1 MSNPDPDLEA
11 RVQALERKARRA
23 TLAAGGLGS
32 ALAVLLLLGA
42 RQQPEPPVHDVLRA
56 RSIEVVGA
64 REDGGEDYVALRLGA
79 SARGGYL
86 EAEAASSAAPDPAS
100 TRVEASGVWISA
112 RDGRGSILS
121 ADVFQVAQCMKVDE
135 RGAVFIRGKLFCDE
149 GISIAGEEGEIL
161 LDSEG
166 MSVFRGSALAG
177 DHELALWLGRM
188 GDGASVRL
196 RGRNE
201 AASLTLLP
209 EALYL
214 SRGAEMETI
223 LAMGPTATGD
233 GQLSLYSRSGQDL
246 VNLRADTD
254 KQGGLIQVK
263 NLAGHLVG
271 AMRVDESGA
280 GEVGAWDRNGQG
292 QVLTPGK

>member
-1 MSNPDPDLEA
+1 MSNLDPDLEA
-11 RVQALERKARRA
+11 RLQALERRARHA
-23 TLAAGGLGS
+23 TLAAGGLGA

-56 RSIEVVGA
+56 RAIEVVGA
-64 REDGGEDYVALRLGA
+64 RAPDGQDYVALRLGA
-79 SARGGYL
+79 SPHGGYL
-86 EAEAASSAAPDPAS
+86 EAQDPGSIAPEVAAARLD
-100 TRVEASGVWISA
+100 ASGLWVSGGEE
-112 RDGRGSILS
+112 RSSFLS
-121 ADVFQVAQCMKVDE
+121 ADALQVAKCMKIDP
-135 RGAVFIRGKLFCDE
+135 RGAVVFRGKVFCDE
-149 GISIAGEEGEIL
+149 GISIAGKEGEIL

-196 RGRNE
+196 RSRNE

-209 EALYL
+209 EALFL

-246 VNLRADTD
+246 VNLRADSD
-254 KQGGLIQVK
+254 EQGGVIQVK

-280 GEVGAWDRNGQG
+280 GEVGAWDRDGQG
-292 QVLTPGK
+292 QVLRPGN